1 MWYWQTAGN
10 PTKMRAMRLPERP
23 RRNRKMEGIRRMVRE
38 TILTPSD
45 FILPLFVI
53 DGRKKSEPV
62 LSMPDCSRLSPDLI
76 LEKAAEAYQ
85 LRIPAVALFPALPD
99 SAKDHHATEST
110 NPDGLLQRTVRLLK
124 EEFPEMVVITD
135 VAMDPYSSDGHDGI
149 FEEGEILN
157 DPTLEI
163 LAAMAVSQ
171 AEAGSDIVAPS
182 DMMDGRIGYIR
193 EALDRE
199 GYEKVSI
206 LAYSAKYASAFYG
219 PFRDA
224 LDSSPRSGDKKTYQ
238 MDPANSKEALREIFL
253 DIDEGADM
261 VMVKPALSYLDVI
274 ASVKEHSQVPVA
286 AYQVSGEYAMVKA
299 ASANGWLD
307 EEAVM
312 LETLTSIKRAGAD
325 MILTY
330 FATTAA
336 RLINSF
342 AD

>member
-1 MWYWQTAGN
+1 
-10 PTKMRAMRLPERP
+10 
-23 RRNRKMEGIRRMVRE
+23 MVRE

-53 DGRKKSEPV
+53 DGHKKTEPIA
-62 LSMPDCSRLSPDLI
+62 SMPDCARLSPDLI
-76 LEKAAEAYQ
+76 IEKAAEAYQ
-85 LRIPAVALFPALPD
+85 LGIPALALFPALPD

-110 NPDGLLQRTVRLLK
+110 NPDGLLQRTVRQLK
-124 EEFPEMVVITD
+124 EGLPEMVVITD

-149 FEEGEILN
+149 LEDGEILN

-171 AEAGSDIVAPS
+171 AEAGADVVAPS
-182 DMMDGRIGYIR
+182 DMMDGRVGYIR
-193 EALDRE
+193 ESLDRE
-199 GYEKVSI
+199 GYEGVGI

-238 MDPANSKEALREIFL
+238 MDPANSKEAIREIFL
-253 DIDEGADM
+253 DVDEGADI

-274 ASVKEHSQVPVA
+274 ARVKEHSQVPVA
-286 AYQVSGEYAMVKA
+286 AYQVSGEYAMIKA
-299 ASANGWLD
+299 ASRNGWLD
-307 EEAVM
+307 EDSVI

-325 MILTY
+325 AILTY
-330 FATTAA
+330 FAIPAA
-336 RLINSF
+336 RLISEHP
-342 AD
+342 A